1 VSIKN
6 KLVTA
11 ITTAGLL
18 AGLFGSAFVPVAR
31 AADGTEDATQT
42 ITVTNADRD
51 TATVEYFKSSD
62 YPAFTVLITPDDAT
76 TDDSTYGIS
85 VSGGTIRTCTI
96 AVSTDADDPDDT
108 TVSVITKT
116 TTTCD
121 STVNFADAVDRV
133 TWTVTLNKLAAGASA
148 TVTLSDDTGTE
159 APAAGDVGKFTG
171 VASTAAS
178 DDISASESQDTFG
191 LDIDFDEDSD
201 ADDDADTVISNKA
214 YFLPD
219 SIPHYSGSVMNGYG
233 LALNATATDPNL
245 IIEVTGDVTVGCE
258 TNGVAAAVADS
269 EESLV
274 AITQDIDT
282 DEHYACSVYNQD
294 DENTHSYTI
303 TVKTAGGLLIGSATG
318 YFLGDV
324 ASATI
329 SLEASV
335 IASDLDDDLADFVF
349 LTMKDAAGN
358 TYPLDEAQNYT
369 VTAEATLDGDDDTF
383 TVTETDG
390 AGLLDDGA
398 YEFDNAVC
406 GAGDQELKGTLTFT
420 VENLAEEDVETN
432 TVSFECGADF
442 DDTLF
447 IDSIVL
453 ETKSPA
459 PAEVFEVW
467 FYMVDVDGVKA
478 GYGAVQDENPVTI
491 IGLTSSDANYV
502 AADEEFDCDVL
513 ANGYCVIDFKASS
526 TVGTSISVED
536 TDGEALATGVVSTNM
551 EGTLSKGK
559 KSDRVIATFASAP
572 RQVIKF
578 EVENAK
584 TGVVR
589 TYSRRASATGVG
601 TLDIARRGTFYV
613 TAYLATDDT
622 SLTDTLTIRR

>member
-1 VSIKN
+1 MSIK
-6 KLVTA
+6 KKFVTA
-11 ITTAGLL
+11 VTTAGLL
-18 AGLFGSAFVPVAR
+18 AGLFGSAFVPAVR
-31 AADGTEDATQT
+31 GAAGTEDATQT
-42 ITVTNADRD
+42 LTVTNADRD

-62 YPAFTVLITPDDAT
+62 YPAFTVVINPDDDAA
-76 TDDSTYGIS
+76 DDSTYGIS
-85 VSGGTIRTCTI
+85 VSGGTIRSCSIVATN
-96 AVSTDADDPDDT
+96 DT
-108 TVSVITKT
+108 TASTITKT

-121 STVNFADAVDRV
+121 STVNVDDAGDTA
-133 TWTVTLNKLAAGASA
+133 TWTVTLNKLAAGATA

-171 VASTAAS
+171 VAATAAS
-178 DDISASESQDTFG
+178 DDISGSESQDTFG
-191 LDIDFDEDSD
+191 LDMDFDEDSD
-201 ADDDADTVISNKA
+201 SSDLADTVISKKD

-219 SIPHYSGSVMNGYG
+219 SVPHYSGSVLNGYG
-233 LALNATATDPNL
+233 LALNAAAADPSL
-245 IIEVTGDVTVGCE
+245 IIEVTGDVTVGCAS
-258 TNGVAAAVADS
+258 NSVAAAVADS
-269 EESLV
+269 TESLV
-274 AITQDIDT
+274 AVTQDIDT
-282 DEHYACSVYNQD
+282 NAFYVCSVYNGD
-294 DENTHSYTI
+294 DEKTHSYTI

-324 ASATI
+324 ATATI
-329 SLEASV
+329 SLEASL
-335 IASDLDDDLADFVF
+335 IASDMDDDIVDFVF

-390 AGLLDDGA
+390 AGGGAALLDDGA
-398 YEFDNAVC
+398 YEFDDAVC

-432 TVSFECGADF
+432 TVSFECGADE
-442 DDTLF
+442 DDTLS

-467 FYMVDVDGVKA
+467 FYMVDEDGVKA
-478 GYGAVQDENPVTI
+478 GYGAVQDGNAVTI

-513 ANGYCVIDFKASS
+513 ANGYCVIEFKASS

-551 EGTLSKGK
+551 EGTLSKGTK
-559 KSDRVIATFASAP
+559 KGRVIATFASAP

-578 EVENAK
+578 EVENAN

-589 TYSRRASATGVG
+589 TYSRRASATGVA

>member
-1 VSIKN
+1 
-6 KLVTA
+6 VTA
-11 ITTAGLL
+11 VTTAGLL
-18 AGLFGSAFVPVAR
+18 AGLFGSAFVPAAR
-31 AADGTEDATQT
+31 AANDAEDATQT

-62 YPAFTVLITPDDAT
+62 YPAFTVLIAPDDAT
-76 TDDSTYGIS
+76 FDDSTYGIS

-121 STVNFADAVDRV
+121 STVDFGDAVDRV
-133 TWTVTLNKLAAGASA
+133 TWTVTLNKLAAGATA
-148 TVTLSDDTGTE
+148 TVTLSDDSGTQ

-329 SLEASV
+329 SLEASIV
-335 IASDLDDDLADFVF
+335 ASDLDDDLADFVF

-369 VTAEATLDGDDDTF
+369 VTAEATLDGDDVATF

-390 AGLLDDGA
+390 AGGGAALLDDGA
-398 YEFDNAVC
+398 YEFDDAVC
-406 GAGDQELKGTLTFT
+406 GEGDQELKGTLTFM

-442 DDTLF
+442 DDALF

-491 IGLTSSDANYV
+491 IGLTSSDTNYV

-526 TVGTSISVED
+526 TVGTAISVED

-559 KSDRVIATFASAP
+559 KSGRVIATFASAP

-578 EVENAK
+578 EVENAN

-601 TLDIARRGTFYV
+601 RLDIARRGTFYV